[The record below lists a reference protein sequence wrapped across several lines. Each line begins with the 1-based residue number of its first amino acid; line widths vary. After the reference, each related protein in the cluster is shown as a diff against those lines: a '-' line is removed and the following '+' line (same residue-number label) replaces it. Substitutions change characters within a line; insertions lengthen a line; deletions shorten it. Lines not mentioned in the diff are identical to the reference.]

1 VTLKEKLS
9 FQLSG
14 AAAIALLLINGVSN
28 AKVGKDQ
35 QHYTVVVHGRSQAQK
50 NGEEGHMT
58 GAECW
63 VSVGEGY
70 FEQLT
75 AVDALSRMHNQV
87 TRPFEGMLPYFGG
100 GGSERSVL
108 ESLSSGVEKI

>member
-1 VTLKEKLS
+1 MWRNESYQCSWCFKYTASAPVTFREKLS

-14 AAAIALLLINGVSN
+14 AAASALQLINGVSN
-28 AKVGKDQ
+28 AKLGKDQ
-35 QHYTVVVHGRSQAQK
+35 QHYIVVVHGRSQAQRK
-50 NGEEGHMT
+50 WEEGHMT

-75 AVDALSRMHNQV
+75 AADA
-87 TRPFEGMLPYFGG
+87 
-100 GGSERSVL
+100 
-108 ESLSSGVEKI
+108 